1 MHQFSFE
8 KLEVWQLARKLTV
21 DIYKISQ
28 SFPSEEK
35 FLLTSQ
41 LRRAAMS
48 VGANISEGSTRT
60 TSKDKAHF
68 TTIAY
73 SSLMELFNHLMIATD
88 QKYITENDLVNF
100 REQIKNLA
108 VKLSNLKSVQLR
120 QIIK

>member
-28 SFPSEEK
+28 SFPSDEN

-88 QKYITENDLVNF
+88 LKYITENDLVYF

>member
-41 LRRAAMS
+41 LRRATMS

-88 QKYITENDLVNF
+88 LKYITENDLVNF

>member
-28 SFPSEEK
+28 SFPSEEN

-41 LRRAAMS
+41 LRRASMS

-88 QKYITENDLVNF
+88 LKYITENDLVNF